1 MVDIFLHTI
10 ALEPARWTPQR
21 VSRPLAEI
29 LPAIARAGFRQLEV
43 FEPHLTLAP
52 DEAALPAVFSSL
64 GLEPVM
70 LSSYMNVNP
79 AVTADA
85 AFERDAQALEARVR
99 RFGFRKIRLF
109 PGPGVLPTDEPLIA
123 TVQARL
129 AALARRLPEVE
140 FLLESHDGSI
150 ADAPER
156 LVRLVRDL
164 ALPNVAILFQ
174 PTVFEAQPAL
184 RQVECQ
190 APWVRHLH
198 LQNRAANDK
207 SRFVRL
213 AEGGV
218 SWKEIVAKLHA
229 HGAQVSATLEFVPSA
244 ICPVEAFDL
253 ERSLAEAVE
262 EVKVFQS
269 L

>member
-1 MVDIFLHTI
+1 MDVFLHTI
-10 ALEPARWTPQR
+10 ALEPARWTAQR

-43 FEPHLTLAP
+43 FEPHLALAP
-52 DEAALPAVFSSL
+52 DEAALPSVLSSL

-70 LSSYMNVNP
+70 LSSYINVNS
-79 AVTADA
+79 AVTADV
-85 AFERDAQALEARVR
+85 AFEQDADALEARVR
-99 RFGFRKIRLF
+99 RFGFRKVRLF
-109 PGPGVLPTDEPLIA
+109 PGPGVLPTDEPVIA
-123 TVQARL
+123 VVQARI
-129 AALARRLPEVE
+129 AALARRLPEAE

-150 ADAPER
+150 ADDPER
-156 LVRLVRDL
+156 LVRLVCDM
-164 ALPNVAILFQ
+164 ALPNVGILFQ
-174 PTVFEAQPAL
+174 PTVFEAQAAL
-184 RQVECQ
+184 SQVECQ

-198 LQNRAANDK
+198 LQNRAVGDK

-229 HGAQVSATLEFVPSA
+229 HGAQVAATLEFVPSA

-262 EVKVFQS
+262 EVNVFQS